1 MFNLKKKPQCMTKS
15 FPTPILCHSPPH
27 ISMKNN
33 KCFVHTTTVGQSH
46 FHKEQEMTGLDY

>member
-1 MFNLKKKPQCMTKS
+1 MTKN
-15 FPTPILCHSPPH
+15 FPTPIVCHSPPH
-27 ISMKNN
+27 RSMKNN